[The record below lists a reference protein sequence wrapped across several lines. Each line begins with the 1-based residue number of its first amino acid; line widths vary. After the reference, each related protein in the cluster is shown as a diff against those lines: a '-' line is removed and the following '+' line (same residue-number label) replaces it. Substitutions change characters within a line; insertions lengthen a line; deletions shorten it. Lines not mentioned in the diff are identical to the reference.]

1 MWDQVKP
8 LGNKELIYF
17 GPLSDSNPDEL
28 GQKVSDQDKKSAT
41 SFKWTS
47 RTVPN
52 SVGKNGN
59 VENKGSQ
66 QECAID
72 IPTWDAFTNT
82 TTFHGVRYIFSKSSS
97 KLRR

>member
-1 MWDQVKP
+1 MWDQVKT
-8 LGNKELIYF
+8 LGNKEPIYF
-17 GPLSDSNPDEL
+17 GPLSDSNTEEL
-28 GQKVSDQDKKSAT
+28 GQKVSDQDNKST
-41 SFKWTS
+41 TGFKWTP

-52 SVGKNGN
+52 SVGKNSN
-59 VENKGSQ
+59 VEHKGSP

-82 TTFHGVRYIFSKSSS
+82 TTFHGVRYIFSKSSC